1 MEPGLLIGGLLLL
14 NFLSM
19 EPSLLI
25 VGASLAERPGLE
37 TTSSAVE
44 LLGLSCSLACGIFP
58 DQGLEPVSPA
68 LTGGFFTL
76 SHQGSPKTTF

>member
-25 VGASLAERPGLE
+25 AGPSFAELPGLE

-68 LTGGFFTL
+68 LTGGFFTPEPP
-76 SHQGSPKTTF
+76 GKP